1 MLFFYCGG
9 TAMSKNDNI
18 FVKLQIERNDQSGG
32 LMLGIYFDKN
42 APNFSTEKDVV
53 NWFPTL
59 EEIDFIVE
67 TFEMMSSR
75 KSQYRQHNHYIKNNE
90 TSFPSHKKLEEPPA
104 VKTESKIAAFEP
116 LNADN
121 DVEENTPAPG
131 TEAEEVKE
139 KIFVQANE
147 KTIDEALT
155 RKRGEPVEEFIVE
168 ADEKTIIDKVLKQK
182 IKDKK

>member
-1 MLFFYCGG
+1 
-9 TAMSKNDNI
+9 MSKNDNI

-42 APNFSTEKDVV
+42 APNFSTEKDIV
-53 NWFPTL
+53 NWSPTL

-75 KSQYRQHNHYIKNNE
+75 KSQYRQHNQNIKNSE
-90 TSFPSHKKLEEPPA
+90 ISFPSHNKLEEPPA
-104 VKTESKIAAFEP
+104 VKTESKVVQFEP

-121 DVEENTPAPG
+121 GAEENTPAPG
-131 TEAEEVKE
+131 TEAEEAKE

-155 RKRGEPVEEFIVE
+155 RKKGEPVEEFIVE